1 MKESWQPV
9 DGYEGLYE
17 VSNRGQVRRVK
28 TGRILRPSAKGPGYP
43 AVSLSEHGKVKTRY
57 IHHLVAFA
65 FIGKRPDGMDI
76 NHKDCDKENNAVGNL
91 EYISH
96 VENQRHAVQMGRMSN
111 DNWTRRE
118 RNASGHFTSA
128 KASPRPH
135 VAA

>member
-1 MKESWQPV
+1 MKELWQPV
-9 DGYEGLYE
+9 EGYEGLYE
-17 VSNRGQVRRVK
+17 VSDQGRVRSK
-28 TGRILRPSAKGPGYP
+28 AKGRILRPSSSGPGYS
-43 AVSLSEHGKVKTRY
+43 AVVLSKHGKVKTRY

-76 NHKDCDKENNAVGNL
+76 NHKDCDKENNAVSNL

-96 VENQRHAVQMGRMSN
+96 GENQRHAARMGRMSN

-118 RNASGHFTSA
+118 RNELGHFTSS
-128 KASPRPH
+128 KVSPQPH

>member
-1 MKESWQPV
+1 MNELWQPIE
-9 DGYEGLYE
+9 GYEGLYE
-17 VSNRGQVRRVK
+17 VSDQGQVRSK
-28 TGRILRPSAKGPGYP
+28 AKGRILRPRASGPGYS
-43 AVSLSEHGKVKTRY
+43 AVSLSKHGKVKNRY

-76 NHKDCDKENNAVGNL
+76 NHKDCDKENNAVSNL

-96 VENQRHAVQMGRMSN
+96 GENQRHAARMGRMSN

-118 RNASGHFTSA
+118 RNELGHFTSS
-128 KASPRPH
+128 KVSPQPH